1 MGEILVGP
9 HICLRIPLFVQ
20 PILACAIVAVI
31 ANVSMI
37 VSSFF
42 TFSPFLTGLG
52 PVDDVAYPP
61 VVTRSYFSLI
71 SDPYSL
77 RSACSGLRPVTPCA
91 FNQSST
97 RSKIGS
103 HR

>member
-1 MGEILVGP
+1 MGEILVGCP
-9 HICLRIPLFVQ
+9 YLSSHSSFVQ

-61 VVTRSYFSLI
+61 VVRAQLADFLALALALAFDQY
-71 SDPYSL
+71 
-77 RSACSGLRPVTPCA
+77 RARPVVPRLR
-91 FNQSST
+91 FST
-97 RSKIGS
+97 
-103 HR
+103 